1 MFKIEKDEDIIYLI
15 HNFSDHQIEANI
27 NMSNLEIID
36 EIKTMQK
43 PASLNQDLLTLE
55 AYSSVILK

>member
-1 MFKIEKDEDIIYLI
+1 MFKIEKDEDIINII